1 MRRVFHSPHS
11 GWRRVRSRS
20 VLDRLTTERLV
31 LRRWTTEDR
40 RPFAELNSDPE
51 VMRFFPRP
59 LTREESDAL
68 VVRIEEGFEQSGFGL
83 WAVEVGK
90 QFAGYTGL
98 KDVPFDTPMGPHVE
112 IGWRFARWA
121 WGQGYATEAAECV
134 MAAAFEIFALSD
146 VYSYS
151 TESNSKS
158 EAVMKRIGMVRRAD
172 LDFDH
177 PNTPGWWGA
186 RHIVYHSQPSVAGND
201 RREGVTHPS
210 GSRFSIGSVGGAL
223 RLS

>member
-1 MRRVFHSPHS
+1 M
-11 GWRRVRSRS
+11 
-20 VLDRLTTERLV
+20 DRLTTERLV

-68 VVRIEEGFEQSGFGL
+68 ADRIEEGFDRSGFGL
-83 WAVEVGK
+83 WVVEVEK

-98 KDVPFDTPMGPHVE
+98 KDIPFDTPMGPHVE

-134 MAAAFEIFALSD
+134 MAAAFGIFALSD
-146 VYSYS
+146 VYSYT

-186 RHIVYHSQPSVAGND
+186 RHIVYRAQSSEAVGDTDGGVA
-201 RREGVTHPS
+201 RPRQ
-210 GSRFSIGSVGGAL
+210 A
-223 RLS
+223 